1 MNLSSAQSAQLYM
14 LAQGL
19 SGGGKKQVE
28 MVRQVQPKGM
38 SQHRFYYFL
47 LKAAGSRSRRRSV
60 RSQDLV
66 DQRKIRGLS
75 GLHTAHAQM
84 PMR

>member
-1 MNLSSAQSAQLYM
+1 MNLCSAQSAHLYM

-19 SGGGKKQVE
+19 PGGGKKQVE
-28 MVRQVQPKGM
+28 MVKQVQPKGM

-47 LKAAGSRSRRRSV
+47 LEAAGSRSGRRGV

-66 DQRKIRGLS
+66 DQRKIRGQMAPT
-75 GLHTAHAQM
+75 LH
-84 PMR
+84 MRKCP

>member
-38 SQHRFYYFL
+38 SQHRFYTSFSRLQGVGVGGGVLGAKTL
-47 LKAAGSRSRRRSV
+47 LTRER
-60 RSQDLV
+60 
-66 DQRKIRGLS
+66 
-75 GLHTAHAQM
+75 
-84 PMR
+84 